1 MDERPVPHFRMART
15 ATGESSLARA
25 VRILDC
31 FTPDEPALQVSE
43 IARRAGLHVA
53 TASRLVAELTSH
65 GLLARGPDRAVRIGM
80 RMWELASRASPTLSL
95 REAAM
100 PFLEDLHAV
109 VGHHAQLGV
118 RDGDEVLFV
127 ERLTARDAVINYS
140 RIAGRLP
147 LHVTSSGL
155 VLLAYGDGV
164 AGAGA
169 QPAAAAVHRPHPRD
183 AVPAEG
189 GHGRGARQGY
199 ALLPG
204 HVHEEATG
212 IAVPVRDALG
222 EVVAGLSVSSPNDGR
237 AVAHV
242 PVLLAAARG
251 LSRTLARPASDVVR
265 LPPP

>member
-1 MDERPVPHFRMART
+1 MART

-31 FTPDEPALQVSE
+31 FTPDEPALPVSE

-53 TASRLVAELTSH
+53 TASRLVAELVSH

-109 VGHHAQLGV
+109 VGHHAQLGI

-127 ERLTARDAVINYS
+127 ERLTARDAVVNFT
-140 RIAGRLP
+140 R
-147 LHVTSSGL
+147 
-155 VLLAYGDGV
+155 
-164 AGAGA
+164 
-169 QPAAAAVHRPHPRD
+169 
-183 AVPAEG
+183 
-189 GHGRGARQGY
+189 
-199 ALLPG
+199 
-204 HVHEEATG
+204 

-222 EVVAGLSVSSPNDGR
+222 EVVAGLSVIVPNDGR
-237 AVAHV
+237 AAAHV

-251 LSRTLARPASDVVR
+251 LSRTLAGTPSGG
-265 LPPP
+265 L

>member
-1 MDERPVPHFRMART
+1 VTVART

-31 FTPDEPALQVSE
+31 FTPDEPALPVSE

-53 TASRLVAELTSH
+53 TASRIVAELTSH

-80 RMWELASRASPTLSL
+80 RMWELASRASPTMSL

-100 PFLEDLHAV
+100 PFLEDVHAV
-109 VGHHAQLGV
+109 VGHHAQLGI

-147 LHVTSSGL
+147 MHATSSGL
-155 VLLAYGDGV
+155 VLLAYGDPELQERVLSRPLQRFTDRTLVTPAQVRTAIAGV
-164 AGAGA
+164 
-169 QPAAAAVHRPHPRD
+169 R
-183 AVPAEG
+183 
-189 GHGRGARQGY
+189 RQGF

-222 EVVAGLSVSSPNDGR
+222 EVIAGLSVIVSNDRR
-237 AVAHV
+237 AAAHV

-251 LSRTLARPASDVVR
+251 LSRN
-265 LPPP
+265 LPPSGYGTS